1 MADIPSITVLDKLLL
16 DLPDSAR
23 GLADR
28 IYRVIVMDS
37 SLRLPEEMRAW
48 AADQFGSAET
58 AESQR
63 VVRVVNNVTGE
74 GALFNSLRALRPMR
88 RHPGEPHTSFENV
101 YDPFN
106 QPLQLTPEDPFGR
119 VEGSHGV
126 TAANVSRYDSLNSL
140 VIFSERDPLAFT
152 PESLEAYFLLALE
165 WFKKAHAWDAAA
177 CYPYV
182 MWNCLWRSGG
192 SVVHGHLQVTLARNM
207 HYARI
212 ERLRADAWR
221 YREENG
227 TSYFDDLFAVHQALG
242 CGFTLGASRVLA
254 HLTPV
259 REKEV
264 IVLAQRLDAASLRV
278 LHDILAAFR
287 DRLGVRSFNVGIGL
301 PPMAQV
307 DEPWDDFPVMVR
319 IVDRGDLDNRTS
331 DVGGMELFS
340 ESVVASDPFA
350 VAAELRDAL
359 GVS

>member
-1 MADIPSITVLDKLLL
+1 MADVPSITVLDKLLL
-16 DLPDSAR
+16 GLPSPAR
-23 GLADR
+23 SMAER

-37 SLRLPEEMRAW
+37 SLHLPEEMRQW

-63 VVRVVNNVTGE
+63 VVRVLNNITGE

-88 RHPGEPHTSFENV
+88 RQGSDAYVPAEEA
-101 YDPFN
+101 YEPFN
-106 QPLQLTPEDPFGR
+106 KPLQLTPEDPFGR
-119 VEGSHGV
+119 VEDSHGV

-140 VIFSERDPLAFT
+140 VIFSEQDPLAFT
-152 PESLEAYFLLALE
+152 PESVEAHFLLALE

-192 SVVHGHLQVTLARNM
+192 SVVHGHLQMTLARNM

-212 ERLRADAWR
+212 ERLRRDAGR
-221 YREENG
+221 YLNENG
-227 TSYFDDLFAVHQALG
+227 VSYFDDLFSVHEALG
-242 CGFTLGASRVLA
+242 CGFAVGESRVMA

-264 IVLAQRLDAASLRV
+264 MVLAQRLDSSSLQV
-278 LHDILAAFR
+278 LHDVLAAFR
-287 DRLGVRSFNVGIGL
+287 DRLGVRSFNVGIAL
-301 PPMAQV
+301 PPMAAV
-307 DEPWDDFPVMVR
+307 EEPWDGFPVMIR
-319 IVDRGDLDNRTS
+319 IVDRGNLDNRTS
-331 DVGGMELFS
+331 DVGGMELFA

-350 VAAELRDAL
+350 VAAELRDAM
-359 GVS
+359 GVR